1 MSNFPNRRWLVIP
14 ASEVQNVDFSQVLE
28 SNAETLRYSID
39 GTQTFIKYEIN
50 IVENETTH
58 PVINPETGEESTVTI
73 PSGIYGRPSIYQEG
87 MTEYNHEQILEL
99 LATEAWTTPLK
110 ENLQQ

>member
-50 IVENETTH
+50 VVENDTTH

-73 PSGIYGRPSIYQEG
+73 PAGVYGRPSIYQEG
-87 MTEYNHEQILEL
+87 MIEYNHEEILEL
-99 LATEAWTTPLK
+99 LSTEEWVGSIREGL
-110 ENLQQ
+110 E